1 MVGEILA
8 LFGIASSRHE
18 SVLDRSKVVRAE
30 SVAGQILEDEQNAE
44 PNLQLLVKYLVV
56 EQKLEST
63 VEKCI
68 ALDASK
74 ISAGRHLRVVERR
87 VGDLHELE
95 TRGRGASLVGRRRG
109 AVRVGSAEWIGACPC
124 HGHGRYR
131 RVGGGL

>member
-18 SVLDRSKVVRAE
+18 SALDRSKVVRAE

-44 PNLQLLVKYLVV
+44 LNLQLLVKYLVV

-68 ALDASK
+68 ALDA
-74 ISAGRHLRVVERR
+74 V
-87 VGDLHELE
+87 DLIC
-95 TRGRGASLVGRRRG
+95 V
-109 AVRVGSAEWIGACPC
+109 
-124 HGHGRYR
+124 
-131 RVGGGL
+131 